1 MSAARRGFTF
11 IEVVA
16 CLLVVG
22 LGVAAA
28 VSLAVYGEVL
38 SERAQGKAT
47 GMATALSLAI
57 DPAPM
62 LHQQAADK
70 WKLAGASGVGT
81 TTGWVNGYYVVRV
94 ETQGSQPSPRFAS
107 DPVQVDV
114 YDGFRGHLVAS
125 YSTRIMKQG
134 FSP

>member
-1 MSAARRGFTF
+1 MSRRGFTF
-11 IEVVA
+11 IEVIA
-16 CLLVVG
+16 CLLVVS

-47 GMATALSLAI
+47 GMATAISVAI
-57 DPAPM
+57 DPAPL
-62 LHQQAADK
+62 LHVQAVDK
-70 WKLAGASGVGT
+70 WHLAAASGVGT

-94 ETQGSQPSPRFAS
+94 ESAGTQPTPRFAS
-107 DPVQVDV
+107 DPVSVDV

-125 YSTRIMKQG
+125 YTTRIMKQD